1 METLET
7 IHGLVRWLI
16 LAAGLLGLGLAL
28 AGGRERRARRALTLS
43 AIFVGLLDLQ
53 LLLGAVLFIFFRE
66 ARTGATA
73 HALVMFGAIALAH
86 VLRVRVRKAPA
97 ENRRT
102 PLILGFLLP
111 LVVIVPGFLFLT

>member
-1 METLET
+1 MEILET

-16 LAAGLLGLGLAL
+16 LAAGLFGLGLAL
-28 AGGRERRARRALTLS
+28 AGGRERRALTLS

-86 VLRVRVRKAPA
+86 VLRVRIRKAPA